1 MLEGGVAMIEC
12 NYDVSEVVVVLDE
25 EIHCSRHDIDAVLG
39 RLMKQIAGMPCS
51 DGHLR
56 EIELAL
62 AEALANAIIHGNR
75 DDPEKHV
82 HVWAGC
88 VKSEQLIFAITDQG
102 EGFDLRSVP
111 DPTTAENIYSTHGRG
126 IFLMNCLMDSAEHR
140 LGGRQVVL
148 RKRVKPA

>member
-1 MLEGGVAMIEC
+1 MIEC
-12 NYDVSEVVVVLDE
+12 NYDTSEVVVILDE
-25 EIHCSRHDIDAVLG
+25 EIHSSRHDIDAVL
-39 RLMKQIAGMPCS
+39 RKLMKSIAEMPCA

-75 DDPEKHV
+75 DDPKKYV

-88 VKSEQLIFAITDQG
+88 VKGEQLILAVTDQG
-102 EGFDLRSVP
+102 EGFDLKSVP

-148 RKRVKPA
+148 RKRMKSA

>member
-12 NYDVSEVVVVLDE
+12 NYDTSDVVVILDE
-25 EIHCSRHDIDAVLG
+25 VIQSSRQDIDAVLG
-39 RLMKQIAGMPCS
+39 RLMQQISEMPCS

-75 DDPEKHV
+75 EDPEKYV

-88 VKSEQLIFAITDQG
+88 LKGEQLILAITDQG
-102 EGFDLRSVP
+102 EGFDLGSVP
-111 DPTTAENIYSTHGRG
+111 DPTTADNIYSTHGRG

-148 RKRVKPA
+148 RKRMKPA